1 MDIFDVL
8 SLIGGISLFLFGMNI
23 MGSALERRAGSGL
36 RGLLGKLTTNRFAG
50 FLTGLGVTAIIQ
62 SSAATTVM
70 VVGFVNS
77 GLMTLH
83 QSIGVIM
90 GANVGTTVT
99 AWLLSLTG
107 IQGDSIFIQMLN
119 PKNFSAILA
128 LVGAILYVF
137 LKNDKRKSEGLIL
150 LGFATLIFGL
160 NAMTVSVAPLKD
172 EAWFQNLF
180 ILFKNPLLGVLF
192 GALVTAAIQSSSA
205 SVGMLQALSA
215 TGAVTIGSAIPII
228 MGQNIGTCLTAMLSS
243 VGTNKNARR
252 ASLIH
257 LLFNLIGTAFWLL
270 IFIIVRYIFNPILL
284 SSSANQFNIAVI
296 HSMFNIA
303 CTVLMLPMGKLLE
316 KIAIK
321 VIPDA
326 KVEEKNSLLDERLL
340 QTPAVALSASRKVA
354 IEMATVSVNSIY
366 KALDVIKN
374 YSDKLCAEIRED
386 EDKTDYYEDILGTY
400 LLKLSS
406 ASTSGADSKEAA
418 KLLNI
423 IGDCERIADHS
434 INLVESAEELHEK
447 GIEFSDTAKADFENI
462 SNAITEA
469 LQLSLKAFVEN
480 DVVSAFNI
488 DPLEEVVDIMKE
500 KYRKGHIERMQQGK
514 CSIEAGF
521 VWSDLLTNLERISDH
536 CSNIAG
542 AILDNENM
550 NYHQYVKDEESGE
563 EFKTKFELYCQKYN
577 VSEV

>member
-1 MDIFDVL
+1 MTIFDVL
-8 SLIGGISLFLFGMNI
+8 ELIGGISLFIFGMSI
-23 MGSALERRAGSGL
+23 MGSALERRAGAGL

-77 GLMTLH
+77 GLMSLN

-99 AWLLSLTG
+99 AWILSLSG
-107 IQGDSIFIQMLN
+107 IQGDSFFVQMLN
-119 PKNFSAILA
+119 PKNFSTILA
-128 LVGAILYVF
+128 FIGVILYVF
-137 LKNDKRKSEGLIL
+137 MKNDKRKSEGLIL
-150 LGFATLIFGL
+150 LGFATLMFGM
-160 NAMTVSVAPLKD
+160 NTMTQAVAPLQH
-172 EAWFQNLF
+172 EEWFQNLF
-180 ILFKNPLLGVLF
+180 IMFKNPLLGVLF

-228 MGQNIGTCLTAMLSS
+228 MGQNIGTCITAMLSS

-257 LLFNLIGTAFWLL
+257 LSFNVIGTLIGLIIFSIVYYFFNLA
-270 IFIIVRYIFNPILL
+270 ILNE
-284 SSSANQFNIAVI
+284 SANQFNIAII
-296 HSMFNIA
+296 HSLFNIL
-303 CTVLMLPMGKLLE
+303 CVLVMLPMAKILE
-316 KIAIK
+316 KLAVK
-321 VIPDA
+321 LIPDA
-326 KVEEKNSLLDERLL
+326 KTQEEQTLLDERLL

-354 IEMATVSVNSIY
+354 VDMANVSVNAIY
-366 KALDVIKN
+366 KAFDSIKN
-374 YSDKLCAEIRED
+374 YSSKLCVEIRED

-406 ASTSGADSKEAA
+406 ASTSDADSKEAA
-418 KLLNI
+418 TLLNI

-434 INLVESAEELHEK
+434 INIVESAEELHEK
-447 GIEFSDTAKADFENI
+447 GIKFSEFASGEFETI
-462 SNAITEA
+462 TNAVKEA
-469 LQLSLKAFVEN
+469 LALSLKAFVDRDIE
-480 DVVSAFNI
+480 SAKAI
-488 DPLEEVVDIMKE
+488 DPLEEVVDLLKE
-500 KYRKGHIERMQQGK
+500 KFRRAHVERMQQGK

-521 VWSDLLTNLERISDH
+521 VWQDLLTNLERISDH

-542 AILDNENM
+542 AILDSENM
-550 NYHQYVKDEESGE
+550 NYHQYVKDEEAGE
-563 EFKTKFELYCQKYN
+563 EFKSKFEFYCDKYN
-577 VSEV
+577 AR

>member
-1 MDIFDVL
+1 MDLFDVL
-8 SLIGGISLFLFGMNI
+8 SLIGGISLFLFGMNV
-23 MGSALERRAGSGL
+23 MGSALERRAGAGL

-50 FLTGLGVTAIIQ
+50 FMTGLGVTAIIQ

-77 GLMTLH
+77 GLMSLH

-107 IQGDSIFIQMLN
+107 IQGESIFIQMLN

-128 LVGAILYVF
+128 LIGAILYVF
-137 LKNDKRKSEGLIL
+137 MKKDKRKSEGLIL
-150 LGFATLIFGL
+150 LGFATLIFGM
-160 NAMTVSVAPLKD
+160 NAMTTAVAPLQD
-172 EAWFQNLF
+172 SEWFRNLF
-180 ILFKNPLLGVLF
+180 IVFKNPLLGVLF

-228 MGQNIGTCLTAMLSS
+228 MGQNIGTCVTAMISS

-252 ASLIH
+252 ASLVH
-257 LLFNLIGTAFWLL
+257 LAFNVIGTTFWII
-270 IFIIVRYIFNPILL
+270 IFILAKWIFSPAILGER
-284 SSSANQFNIAVI
+284 ANQFNIAVI
-296 HSMFNIA
+296 HSLFNIA
-303 CTVLMLPMGKLLE
+303 CTALMLPMGKLLE

-321 VIPDA
+321 LIPDA
-326 KVEEKNSLLDERLL
+326 KEEEKNSLLDVRLL
-340 QTPAVALSASRKVA
+340 KTPALALSASKKLAV
-354 IEMATVSVNSIY
+354 EMATVSVNSIY
-366 KALDVIKN
+366 KAFDLLNN
-374 YSDKLCAEIRED
+374 YSPKLANEIRED
-386 EDKTDYYEDILGTY
+386 EDKTDYYEDVLGTY

-406 ASTSGADSKEAA
+406 ASTSEADSKEAA

-434 INLVESAEELHEK
+434 INIVESAEELHEK
-447 GIEFSDTAKADFENI
+447 GMVFSEIAQRDFDNILKAVRE
-462 SNAITEA
+462 TLE
-469 LQLSLKAFVEN
+469 LSLKAFVEN
-480 DVVSAFNI
+480 DSASALEI
-488 DPLEEVVDIMKE
+488 DPLEEVVDILKDN
-500 KYRKGHIERMQQGK
+500 YRKGHIERMQQGV
-514 CSIEAGF
+514 CTIEAGF

-550 NYHQYVKDEESGE
+550 NYHQYVKDEEAGE
-563 EFKTKFELYCQKYN
+563 EFKAKFESYCEKYL
-577 VSEV
+577 VKD

>member
-1 MDIFDVL
+1 MDLFDVL

-23 MGSALERRAGSGL
+23 MGSALERRAGAGL

-107 IQGDSIFIQMLN
+107 IQGESIFIQMLN

-243 VGTNKNARR
+243 VGANKNARR

-257 LLFNLIGTAFWLL
+257 LFFNLIGTAFWLL

-296 HSMFNIA
+296 HSLFNVA
-303 CTVLMLPMGKLLE
+303 CTVIMLPMGKLLE

-326 KVEEKNSLLDERLL
+326 KKPEEIALLDERLL

-366 KALDVIKN
+366 KALDVVKN

-447 GIEFSDTAKADFENI
+447 GIEFSDTAKTDFENI

-500 KYRKGHIERMQQGK
+500 KYRKGHIERMQQGI

-563 EFKTKFELYCQKYN
+563 EFKTKFELYCKKYN
-577 VSEV
+577 VSEA

>member
-1 MDIFDVL
+1 MTIFNVL

-23 MGSALERRAGSGL
+23 MGSSLERRAGAGL

-50 FLTGLGVTAIIQ
+50 FMTGLGVTAIIQ

-77 GLMTLH
+77 GLMSLH

-107 IQGDSIFIQMLN
+107 IQGESIFIQMLN

-128 LVGAILYVF
+128 LIGAILYVF
-137 LKNDKRKSEGLIL
+137 MKNDKRKSEGLIL
-150 LGFATLIFGL
+150 LGFATLIFGM
-160 NAMTVSVAPLKD
+160 NSMTTAVAPLQN
-172 EAWFQNLF
+172 EEWFRNLF
-180 ILFKNPLLGVLF
+180 IMFQNPLLGVLF

-215 TGAVTIGSAIPII
+215 TGAVTVGTAIPII

-243 VGTNKNARR
+243 VGANKNARR

-257 LLFNLIGTAFWLL
+257 LSFNVIGTTFWLVVFML
-270 IFIIVRYIFNPILL
+270 IKWIFSPIILA
-284 SSSANQFNIAVI
+284 SSANQFNIAVI

-303 CTVLMLPMGKLLE
+303 CTVLMLPLGKLLE

-321 VIPDA
+321 LIPDA
-326 KVEEKNSLLDERLL
+326 KQEEKNSLLDERLL
-340 QTPAVALSASRKVA
+340 KTPALALSASRKLAV
-354 IEMATVSVNSIY
+354 EMATVSVNSIY
-366 KALDVIKN
+366 KALDVVKE
-374 YSDKLCAEIRED
+374 YSAEKCKEIRED

-400 LLKLSS
+400 LLKLSATQLS
-406 ASTSGADSKEAA
+406 DADSKEAA

-434 INLVESAEELHEK
+434 INLIESAEELHEK
-447 GIEFSDTAKADFENI
+447 GIVFSEVATLDFENI
-462 SNAITEA
+462 SKAVTET
-469 LQLSLKAFVEN
+469 LELSLKAFIEN
-480 DVVSAFNI
+480 DLQSAFNV
-488 DPLEEVVDIMKE
+488 DPLEEVVDILKE
-500 KYRKGHIERMQQGK
+500 NYRKGHIERMQQGK
-514 CSIEAGF
+514 CTVEAGF

-563 EFKTKFELYCQKYN
+563 EFKAKFETYCDKYLAK
-577 VSEV
+577 V

>member
-1 MDIFDVL
+1 MDIFNVL

-23 MGSALERRAGSGL
+23 MGSALERRAGAGL
-36 RGLLGKLTTNRFAG
+36 RGLLAKLTSNRFTG
-50 FLTGLGVTAIIQ
+50 FMTGLGVTAIIQ

-77 GLMTLH
+77 GLMSLH

-99 AWLLSLTG
+99 AWLLSLSG
-107 IQGDSIFIQMLN
+107 IQGESLFVQMLN

-128 LVGAILYVF
+128 LIGVVLYVF
-137 LKNDKRKSEGLIL
+137 MKKDKRKSEGLIL
-150 LGFATLIFGL
+150 LGFATLMFGM
-160 NAMTVSVAPLKD
+160 NAMTESVAPLKD
-172 EAWFQNLF
+172 VEWFKNLF
-180 ILFKNPLLGVLF
+180 IIFDNPILGVLF

-215 TGAVTIGSAIPII
+215 TGRVSIGTAIPII
-228 MGQNIGTCLTAMLSS
+228 MGQNIGTCITALLSS

-257 LLFNLIGTAFWLL
+257 LAFNVIGTTFWLL
-270 IFIIVRYIFNPILL
+270 IFVLLKYIFSPAILGE
-284 SSSANQFNIAVI
+284 SANQVNIAII
-296 HSMFNIA
+296 HSAFNIA
-303 CTVLMLPMGKLLE
+303 CTILMLPLGALLE

-321 VIPDA
+321 LIPDA
-326 KVEEKNSLLDERLL
+326 QIPEKESLLDERLL
-340 QTPAVALSASRKVA
+340 QTPALALTASRKLTV
-354 IEMATVSVNSIY
+354 EMATVSVNSIY
-366 KALDVIKN
+366 KALETVRN
-374 YSDKLCAEIRED
+374 YSSELCAEIRAD

-400 LLKLSS
+400 LLKLSTLQV
-406 ASTSGADSKEAA
+406 STADSKEAA

-434 INLVESAEELHEK
+434 INIVESAEELHEK

-462 SNAITEA
+462 ANAITEG
-469 LQLSLKAFVEN
+469 LQLSLKAFIDN
-480 DVVSAFNI
+480 DIESALLI
-488 DPLEEVVDIMKE
+488 DPLEEVVDILKE
-500 KYRKGHIERMQQGK
+500 EYRKGHIERMQQGK
-514 CSIEAGF
+514 CSVGAGF

-542 AILDNENM
+542 AILDSENM

-563 EFKTKFELYCQKYN
+563 EFKAKFEFYSKKYLK
-577 VSEV
+577 EA